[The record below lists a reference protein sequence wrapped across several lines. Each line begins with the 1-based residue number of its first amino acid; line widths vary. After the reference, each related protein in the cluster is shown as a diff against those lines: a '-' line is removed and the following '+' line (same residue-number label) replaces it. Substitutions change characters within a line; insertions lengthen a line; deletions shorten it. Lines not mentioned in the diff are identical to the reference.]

1 MADPRSARPTH
12 GRRAAFVAV
21 AAAFVVTMVGTTLP
35 TPLYPLYR
43 DAYGFSQV
51 TITIVFAVYA
61 AGVITALLLF
71 GNLSD
76 VIGRRRVLLPGLL
89 CSALSAGCFL
99 LAHGL
104 APIIAGRL
112 LSGLAA
118 GIFTGAATAALLDLA
133 PEGGAARASLLATI
147 VNVGGLGSG
156 AMLAGVL
163 AEYGAK
169 PLRLVFWV
177 HLALLT
183 LAAAGIWRMPEPV
196 DGAATRALRLR
207 PTRPTVAAE
216 ARAVFGPAVI
226 AGFAGFAVLGLV
238 TAVSPAFLGEVL
250 GERNH
255 AVTGL
260 VVLAV
265 FGASIVGQAL
275 GRTIEPSRALRLGCG
290 LLIVGAATLAVA
302 LSLASLALLIGGG
315 VVAGAGQGAGFAAG
329 LASINHA
336 TPAAQRGATISSF
349 FVVCYVAIS
358 VPVIGV
364 GLLAAATDLV
374 VAGTVFSIGVAAL
387 AAAAILGVVRLGR
400 QAELPGA

>member
-1 MADPRSARPTH
+1 MAEPHPSQPAL
-12 GRRAAFVAV
+12 GRRAAFLAV
-21 AAAFVVTMVGTTLP
+21 AAAFVITMVGTTLP

-43 DAYGFSQV
+43 EEYGFSQV
-51 TITIVFAVYA
+51 MITVIFAVYA

-71 GNLSD
+71 GNVSD

-99 LAHGL
+99 LAQGL
-104 APIIAGRL
+104 APILAGRL

-163 AEYGAK
+163 AEYATE

-177 HLALLT
+177 HLGLLT
-183 LAAAGIWRMPEPV
+183 FAAIGIWRMPEPV
-196 DGAATRALRLR
+196 EGAAGRALELR
-207 PTRPTVAAE
+207 PTRPTVAPE
-216 ARAVFGPAVI
+216 ALAVFASAVI

-250 GERNH
+250 GERNR

-265 FGASIVGQAL
+265 FAASIAGQAL
-275 GRTIEPSRALRLGCG
+275 ARTLDSSRALRLGCA
-290 LLIVGAATLAVA
+290 LLIVGAAILAVA
-302 LSLASLALLIGGG
+302 LSAASLALLVVGG

-329 LASINHA
+329 LASINRV

-349 FVVCYVAIS
+349 FVICYVAIS

-374 VAGTVFSIGVAAL
+374 VAGTVFSIVVSLL
-387 AAAAILGVVRLGR
+387 AAAAIVGVIRLER